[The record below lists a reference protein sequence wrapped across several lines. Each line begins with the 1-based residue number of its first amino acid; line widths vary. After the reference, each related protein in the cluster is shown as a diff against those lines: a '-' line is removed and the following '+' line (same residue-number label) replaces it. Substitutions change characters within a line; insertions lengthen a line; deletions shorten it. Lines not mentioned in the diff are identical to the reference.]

1 MTYYK
6 LIITDKNSGKNYTII
21 RKTRYE
27 IIRFIDEF
35 EETKKEGSYYF
46 DIHWIIYYT
55 MRC

>member
-6 LIITDKNSGKNYTII
+6 LTITDKNSGKNYTII

-46 DIHWIIYYT
+46 DIQ
-55 MRC
+55 RC

>member
-6 LIITDKNSGKNYTII
+6 LIITDKTVEKNYTII

-46 DIHWIIYYT
+46 DIQ
-55 MRC
+55 RC